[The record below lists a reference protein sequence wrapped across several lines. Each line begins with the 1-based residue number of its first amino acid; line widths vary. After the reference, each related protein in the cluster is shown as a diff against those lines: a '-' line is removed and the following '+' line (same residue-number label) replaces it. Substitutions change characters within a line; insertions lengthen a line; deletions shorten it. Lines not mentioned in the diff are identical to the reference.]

1 MNPDDGDGM
10 TESRVTLVSGGS
22 KGLGLGIVKAL
33 LRDGHKVATF
43 ARRETPEIAELRA
56 GHPDSFLFIVG
67 DMTEPATFPGIVK
80 QAEARFGRLSGL
92 VNNAG
97 IVAEELLAR
106 QNPDDIER
114 LLAVNLR
121 GPLMLTRQAV
131 RGMMIAG
138 RGRIV
143 NISSIVS
150 VSGYKGT
157 VAYSATKG
165 GINAMTRALARELG
179 GRGITVNAVAPGYM
193 ETDLVADMDPKQLK
207 QIVRRTPMGRPG
219 QVEDVVGV
227 VTFLLSDAASFVS
240 GQTIV
245 VDGGLTA

>member
-1 MNPDDGDGM
+1 MDPNMSP
-10 TESRVTLVSGGS
+10 RPVTLVSGGS
-22 KGLGLGIVKAL
+22 RGLGLGIVKAL
-33 LRDGHKVATF
+33 LAEGHRVGSF
-43 ARRETPEIAELRA
+43 SRREGPEVAALRVRY
-56 GHPDSFLFIVG
+56 PDSFLFLKG
-67 DMTEPATFPGIVK
+67 DMAEPDLFPGLVK
-80 QAEARFGRLSGL
+80 AVESQFGRLTNL

-97 IVAEELLAR
+97 IVAEELIAR
-106 QNPDDIER
+106 QKADDIER

-121 GPLMLTRQAV
+121 GPLLLTRQAV
-131 RGMMIAG
+131 RGMMIEG
-138 RGRIV
+138 RGSVV

-165 GINAMTRALARELG
+165 GINAMTRAMARELG

-227 VTFLLSDAASFVS
+227 VRFLLSDAARFVS

>member
-1 MNPDDGDGM
+1 MQGFTMNDPQ
-10 TESRVTLVSGGS
+10 VTLVSGGS
-22 KGLGLGIVKAL
+22 KGLGLGIVNGL
-33 LRDGHKVATF
+33 LKSGHHVATF
-43 ARRETPEIAELRA
+43 ARRTTPEVLQLGSE
-56 GHPDSFLFIVG
+56 HPDKLMFLTG
-67 DMTEPATFPGIVK
+67 DMTEPSTFRDIVK
-80 QAEARFGRLSGL
+80 KTEARFGRLTGL

-97 IVAEELLAR
+97 IVSEELIA
-106 QNPDDIER
+106 QQKSEDIER
-114 LLAVNLR
+114 LLSVNLR
-121 GPLMLTRQAV
+121 GPLLLTKQAV

-207 QIVRRTPMGRPG
+207 QIVRRTPLGRPG
-219 QVEDVVGV
+219 MVEDVVGV
-227 VTFLLSDAASFVS
+227 VQFLLSDAAGFVS

>member
-1 MNPDDGDGM
+1 MSNM
-10 TESRVTLVSGGS
+10 HTALVSGGS
-22 KGLGLGIVKAL
+22 RGLGLAIVEAL
-33 LRDGHKVATF
+33 LAEGHRVATF
-43 ARRETPEIAELRA
+43 SRRGSADVERLQQQY
-56 GHPDSFLFIVG
+56 PDSFVFLQG
-67 DMTEPATFPGIVK
+67 DMAQPEQFPELVRAVEK
-80 QAEARFGRLSGL
+80 RLGRLTAL

-97 IVAEELLAR
+97 IVNEELLGR
-106 QNPDDIER
+106 QSTDAIES

-121 GPLMLTRQAV
+121 GPLLLTRQAI
-131 RGMMIAG
+131 RGMMIQG
-138 RGRIV
+138 RGRVV

-179 GRGITVNAVAPGYM
+179 GRGITVNTVAPGYM
-193 ETDLVADMDPKQLK
+193 ETDLVKEMSEKHLA
-207 QIVRRTPMGRPG
+207 QIVRRTPLGRPG
-219 QVEDVVGV
+219 TVEDVVGV
-227 VTFLLSDAASFVS
+227 VKFLLSDAAGFVS

>member
-1 MNPDDGDGM
+1 MGNTM
-10 TESRVTLVSGGS
+10 TTPPVTLISGGS

-33 LRDGHKVATF
+33 LKDGHRVATF
-43 ARRETPEIAELRA
+43 ARSENSDVIELRKA
-56 GHPDSFLFIVG
+56 YPGSFMFLIG
-67 DMTEPATFPGIVK
+67 DMTAPETFPAMVK
-80 QAEARFGRLSGL
+80 QVENHFGRLTNL

-97 IVAEELLAR
+97 IVAEELIAR
-106 QNPDDIER
+106 QNADDIER

-121 GPLMLTRQAV
+121 GPLMLTRAAV
-131 RGMMIAG
+131 RGMMIEG

-179 GRGITVNAVAPGYM
+179 GRGITVNAIAPGYM
-193 ETDLVADMDPKQLK
+193 ETDLVADMAPKQLK
-207 QIVRRTPMGRPG
+207 QIVRRTPLGRPG

-227 VTFLLSDAASFVS
+227 VQFLLSDAANFVS

>member
-1 MNPDDGDGM
+1 M
-10 TESRVTLVSGGS
+10 TEVDKFPAL
-22 KGLGLGIVKAL
+22 VKAFE
-33 LRDGHKVATF
+33 GK
-43 ARRETPEIAELRA
+43 
-56 GHPDSFLFIVG
+56 
-67 DMTEPATFPGIVK
+67 M
-80 QAEARFGRLSGL
+80 GRITGL

-106 QNPDDIER
+106 QGIDDIEH
-114 LLAVNLR
+114 LLVVNLR
-121 GPLMLTRQAV
+121 GPLMLTRQVA
-131 RGMMIAG
+131 RGMMIER

-157 VAYSATKG
+157 AAYSATKG

-193 ETDLVADMDPKQLK
+193 ETELVSNMSEKHLK
-207 QIVRRTPMGRPG
+207 QIVRRTPLGRPG

-227 VTFLLSDAASFVS
+227 VSFLLSDAARFIS